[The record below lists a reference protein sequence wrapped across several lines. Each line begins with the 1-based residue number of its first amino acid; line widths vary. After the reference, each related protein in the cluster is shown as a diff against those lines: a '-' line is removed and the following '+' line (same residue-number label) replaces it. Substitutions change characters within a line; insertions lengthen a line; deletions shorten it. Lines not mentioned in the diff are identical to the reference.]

1 MLFRKITLLVILS
14 VSHVALRGQTVEE
27 PRALLQK
34 FYANSNPNARGEAL
48 VQLCDLFSAANQI
61 DSIRKYAQW
70 AGPLLPNMTDAPTK
84 AWLEHYV
91 ANAIVRT
98 YPDSSLQLNT
108 RSLQYFTKTNDL
120 KGLLKVNHALGI
132 YQSYH
137 GKPAKERAYYYEALK
152 YNELYNKI
160 YEPKRY
166 ARFRAAMHN
175 NLSIS
180 YAAENDYEKSL
191 ESIHEVEKVARESQS
206 DELSYLAAQGYGSIY
221 SKTKQWDK
229 CEFYYREALAYA
241 EKLNRMPYIAVCLNN
256 LGTYYT
262 FTNKY
267 DDAIKMYK
275 RALDIAY
282 QSKDWLGAANR
293 LNNLGSIES
302 VRDKLKAAEQYFLQS
317 IEYADKIKAK
327 KPRLNAMS
335 NLARIYLQLDRI
347 PEAQKMA
354 QEAIVLAEELN
365 DREVLSKLYNT
376 LTKSYEKQNDFA
388 KALVY
393 QRQKAKM
400 QDSILNEKS
409 LAKIQELQV
418 KYDTER
424 KEFEIRELNR
434 LNQIQTLELQERNLW
449 FALLGV
455 TLFAVVVFM
464 AFFARHQILKKQNQV
479 LDINQKLLRT
489 QINPHFFFNV
499 LSSIQT
505 FLLEQKEPVQAISY
519 LSKFAKLMRSVL
531 ETSRVEFISVE
542 EEGAMIKNYLDI
554 QKIRFGNQ
562 FDYEVMV
569 EDNLRADGMG
579 VPPMLAQPF
588 LENALEHGI
597 RTLNKKGK
605 IEVLFQREAK
615 GIRLI
620 IKDNGIGRQKAAEF
634 TVNAEK
640 QSLATQIT
648 QERVAILNKQVRGK
662 IDFNVEDLL
671 DNQEVIGTQVTFHL
685 PLIEV

>member
-14 VSHVALRGQTVEE
+14 VSHAYLWGQTVEE
-27 PRALLQK
+27 PKALLQK
-34 FYANSNPNARGEAL
+34 FYANVTSNARGEAL
-48 VQLCDLFSAANQI
+48 VQLCDVFSAMNQS
-61 DSIRKYAQW
+61 DSVRKYIQW
-70 AGPLLPNMTDAPTK
+70 GVPLLPTITEDETK
-84 AWLEHYV
+84 AWLEHYL
-91 ANAIVRT
+91 ASSLVRT
-98 YPDSSLQLNT
+98 LPDSSLRLQT
-108 RSLQYFTKTNDL
+108 RSLQYFTKTNDT

-137 GKPAKERAYYYEALK
+137 GKPAKERAYYFEALK
-152 YNELYNKI
+152 YNELYNKTR
-160 YEPKRY
+160 EPKRY
-166 ARFRAAMHN
+166 ARFRAAMYN
-175 NLSIS
+175 NISIS
-180 YAAENDYEKSL
+180 YGAENDYEKSL
-191 ESIHEVEKVARESQS
+191 EAIHEVEKVARESQS
-206 DELSYLAAQGYGSIY
+206 DELHYLAAQGYGNIY
-221 SKTKQWDK
+221 SKTKQLDK
-229 CEFYYREALAYA
+229 CEFYYREALMYA
-241 EKLNRMPYIAVCLNN
+241 EKLNRIPYIAVCLSN

-262 FTNKY
+262 FTNQY
-267 DDAIKMYK
+267 DEALKMNK

-282 QSKDWLGAANR
+282 QMKDYLGASNR

-302 VRDKLKAAEQYFLQS
+302 MRNKYKEAEAYFLQS
-317 IEYADKIKAK
+317 IDYADKLKAK
-327 KPRLNAMS
+327 RPRPHAMS
-335 NLARIYLQLDRI
+335 NLDRIYLQLDRI
-347 PEAQKMA
+347 PEAQKPA

-409 LAKIQELQV
+409 LSKIHELQV
-418 KYDTER
+418 KYETER
-424 KEFEIRELNR
+424 KEYEIRELNR
-434 LNQIQTLELQERNLW
+434 QNQIQTLELQERNLW
-449 FALLGV
+449 FALSGV
-455 TLFAVVVFM
+455 TLFGLVLLT
-464 AFFARHQILKKQNQV
+464 AFYARHQILKKQNQV

-505 FLLEQKEPVQAISY
+505 YLLEKKEPMQAVSY

-531 ETSRVEFISVE
+531 ETSRVEFIAIAE
-542 EEGAMIKNYLDI
+542 EVSMVQNYLEI

-562 FDYEVMV
+562 FDYEIRLEEGVLA
-569 EDNLRADGMG
+569 EEWG

-597 RTLNKKGK
+597 RTLAQKGK
-605 IEVLFQREAK
+605 IEVTFQKYGA

-620 IKDNGIGRQKAAEF
+620 IRDNGIGRQKAATLTPE
-634 TVNAEK
+634 AEK

-648 QERVAILNKQVRGK
+648 KERIAILNKQVRGK
-662 IDFNVEDLL
+662 IDFTVEDILEHE
-671 DNQEVIGTQVTFHL
+671 QVIGTQVLFLL

>member
-1 MLFRKITLLVILS
+1 MIFRYITLLVLLIFVNPMLW
-14 VSHVALRGQTVEE
+14 GQSSEDQKV
-27 PRALLQK
+27 LVQK
-34 FYANSNPNARGEAL
+34 FQMNATPNARGETL
-48 VQLCDLFSAANQI
+48 VLLCDLFSTGNQS
-61 DSIRKYAQW
+61 DSIRKYIQW
-70 AGPLLPNMTDAPTK
+70 AGPLLPAITDTDTK
-84 AWLEHYV
+84 AWLEHYI
-91 ANAIVRT
+91 AAAIVRT

-108 RSLQYFTKTNDL
+108 KSLNYFTKSNNL
-120 KGLLKVNHALGI
+120 KGLLKVNHSLGI

-137 GKPAKERAYYYEALK
+137 GKPAKERAYYFEALK

-160 YEPKRY
+160 HEPKRY
-166 ARFRAAMHN
+166 ARFRAVMHN
-175 NLSIS
+175 NISIS

-206 DELSYLAAQGYGSIY
+206 DELSYLAAQGYGNIY
-221 SKTKQWDK
+221 SKTKQWEK
-229 CEFYYREALAYA
+229 CEFYYREALKYA
-241 EKLNRMPYIAVCLNN
+241 EKLNRVPYIAVCLSN

-302 VRDKLKAAEQYFLQS
+302 VRDNLKQAEQYFLQS
-317 IEYADKIKAK
+317 IEYADKLKAK
-327 KPRLNAMS
+327 RPRLNAMS

-354 QEAIVLAEELN
+354 QESIVLAEELN

-376 LTKSYEKQNDFA
+376 LTKSYEKQKDFA
-388 KALVY
+388 KALAY

-409 LAKIQELQV
+409 LSKIHELQV

-434 LNQIQTLELQERNLW
+434 QNQIQALELQERNLW
-449 FALLGV
+449 FALAGVILLGFV
-455 TLFAVVVFM
+455 LLT
-464 AFFARHQILKKQNQV
+464 AFYARHQILKQQNQV
-479 LDINQKLLRT
+479 LSINQKLLRT
-489 QINPHFFFNV
+489 QMNPHFFFNV

-505 FLLEQKEPVQAISY
+505 YLLEKKDPALVIAY

-531 ETSRVEFISVE
+531 ETSRVEFISVSE
-542 EEGAMIKNYLDI
+542 EISMVQNYLEI
-554 QKIRFGNQ
+554 QKIRFGNK
-562 FDYEVMV
+562 FDYEVIWEGNSSEEEV
-569 EDNLRADGMG
+569 G

-597 RTLNKKGK
+597 RTLTQKGK
-605 IEVLFQREAK
+605 IEVMFQQNDA

-620 IKDNGIGRQKAAEF
+620 IRDNGIGRQQAA
-634 TVNAEK
+634 TLTADVDK
-640 QSLATQIT
+640 QSLATPIT
-648 QERVAILNKQVRGK
+648 KERIAILNKQVRGK
-662 IDFNVEDLL
+662 IEFNVEDILKN
-671 DNQEVIGTQVTFHL
+671 DQVIGTQVTFLL